1 MTANEKAKELIKRF
15 GKKTSIEIAEMI
27 LEEHKQYCD
36 PYTEW
41 RAGFRET
48 YTNAEKTKYWG
59 DVKDL
64 LNISDVIGSSIPKPP
79 DPPKDR
85 ILREDGK
92 GLVPPKNY
100 R

>member
-1 MTANEKAKELIKRF
+1 MKKKIKSTNV
-15 GKKTSIEIAEMI
+15 KTSD
-27 LEEHKQYCD
+27 K
-36 PYTEW
+36 
-41 RAGFRET
+41 
-48 YTNAEKTKYWG
+48 K
-59 DVKDL
+59 

-79 DPPKDR
+79 EPPKDR